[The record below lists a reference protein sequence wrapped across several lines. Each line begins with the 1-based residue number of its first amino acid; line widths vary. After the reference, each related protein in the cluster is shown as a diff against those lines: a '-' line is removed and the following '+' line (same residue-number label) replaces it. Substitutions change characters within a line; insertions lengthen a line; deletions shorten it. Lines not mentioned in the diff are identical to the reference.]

1 MKKAFKY
8 MGVVFVIVGVF
19 VAIACYKYLS
29 SDNEVGPNLITAFVG
44 VVISALVTLVLLNG
58 QTKDEEEKERNLNLY
73 KAKQKVYSGF
83 VLSWYNA
90 LRDDQITETE
100 LRNLR
105 TILFGKVFFY
115 VENQDVYKEIN
126 EKLKDLLKKNDKL
139 DANDSQMRRLFL
151 DIETILQ
158 NDLNGLPMDDPER
171 NLFKDIQKIKKKINK
186 KTNKIIKYF
195 KPKGDLKQNEDLTD
209 LKRSIFSNFNKV
221 IENTKGN
228 TNQLQTY
235 EDAVPKQTKDVNNDV
250 GNKQNERG
258 NSESNVETNNVAEQ
272 NESTSDDSQRL
283 ENTWHF
289 NAWGD
294 QQFKQF
300 KEPFD
305 KSKEIEL
312 SLVEYGEYWRTNLL
326 KQVGKGDIIM
336 LFRRGGYGYVGAFE
350 AIGRRIFDFE
360 KGVEEILYFGE
371 DKPRTVENFNADV
384 EKYDIYKSKEDGATL
399 CSNLI
404 VKCIAY
410 VPEGVGNP
418 GGVYRRTI
426 SRYDSHYAWLLRE
439 RFQKKGQ

>member
-19 VAIACYKYLS
+19 VAIASYKYLS

-58 QTKDEEEKERNLNLY
+58 QTKDEEEKERNLNLF

-171 NLFKDIQKIKKKINK
+171 NLFKDIQKINKII
-186 KTNKIIKYF
+186 NKIIKYF

-336 LFRRGGYGYVGAFE
+336 LFRRGGYGYVGAFK
-350 AIGRRIFDFE
+350 AIGRRIFAFTRA
-360 KGVEEILYFGE
+360 KKTGLPY
-371 DKPRTVENFNADV
+371 A
-384 EKYDIYKSKEDGATL
+384 
-399 CSNLI
+399 LI
-404 VKCIAY
+404 
-410 VPEGVGNP
+410 
-418 GGVYRRTI
+418 
-426 SRYDSHYAWLLRE
+426 S
-439 RFQKKGQ
+439 